1 MVDFYVVLKTEL
13 LALSL
18 SPSARIWKVFT
29 ELRSEYVSART
40 IFHGLSYHD
49 CKYYKLKVPVP
60 VPDDASDDAAEV
72 LQKCLDESNWK
83 EVSYNTSLSLLSST
97 LRSDHVYM
105 VIKPPGGE
113 LPLYLLMI
121 DELNPVFRRDRES
134 HRSSV

>member
-1 MVDFYVVLKTEL
+1 MVYFFVVLKTEL

-18 SPSARIWKVFT
+18 SPSARILQVFT
-29 ELRSEYVSART
+29 ELKSGDSVAHT
-40 IFHGLSYHD
+40 ILRDLSYRD
-49 CKYYKLKVPVP
+49 CKYYKLKVPVL
-60 VPDDASDDAAEV
+60 VPDDPSDDAEV

-83 EVSYNTSLSLLSST
+83 EISHHASLSVLAST
-97 LRSDHVYM
+97 LRNDHVYM

-113 LPLYLLMI
+113 LPLYLLMV

>member
-1 MVDFYVVLKTEL
+1 MVYFFVVLKTEL

-18 SPSARIWKVFT
+18 SPSARILQVFT
-29 ELRSEYVSART
+29 ELKSGDSVAHT
-40 IFHGLSYHD
+40 ILRDLSYRD
-49 CKYYKLKVPVP
+49 CEYYKLKVPVP

-83 EVSYNTSLSLLSST
+83 KVSYNASLSLLSST
-97 LRSDHVYM
+97 LGSDHVYM

-113 LPLYLLMI
+113 LPLYLLMV

-134 HRSSV
+134 HRSSI